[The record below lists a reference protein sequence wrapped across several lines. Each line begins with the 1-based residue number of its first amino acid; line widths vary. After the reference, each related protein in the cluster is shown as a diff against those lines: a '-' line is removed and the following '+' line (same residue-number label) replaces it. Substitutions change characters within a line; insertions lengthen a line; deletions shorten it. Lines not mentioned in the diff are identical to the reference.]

1 MIGVIGP
8 LVQGKRQL
16 RGSVRSV
23 TVFALGAVAGAA
35 TTGVLIGALGSAV
48 QALAG
53 ERVLAVVVGAAGVL
67 LLLAGLGGLGFR
79 TPALPPPTPPTWYPE
94 RGGPSAGGPW

>member
-53 ERVLAVVVGAAGVL
+53 ERVLAVVVGAAGA
-67 LLLAGLGGLGFR
+67 LLALGRLGALGFR
-79 TPALPPPTPPTWYPE
+79 APPPPPPP
-94 RGGPSAGGPW
+94 PSARRPEAGGHG